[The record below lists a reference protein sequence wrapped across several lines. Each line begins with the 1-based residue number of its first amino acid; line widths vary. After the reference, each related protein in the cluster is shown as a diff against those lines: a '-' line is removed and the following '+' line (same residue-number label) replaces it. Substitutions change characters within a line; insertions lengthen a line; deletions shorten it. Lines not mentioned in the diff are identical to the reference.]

1 MQTSQTVKE
10 ITAAL
15 LEFHKEVSSIPKTA
29 TNPFF
34 KSKYA
39 DLSTI
44 LTTISTPLFKNGLVL
59 SQFPEGESGLTT
71 RIMHVSGEWMEST
84 YIMKPVKGTPQDAGS
99 AMTYQRRYAIG
110 AILSLN
116 IDEDDDG
123 NKASQENKN
132 GKSLHNHK
140 ELEKDGLPLISNT
153 QFKKACDRIA
163 AGELE
168 IYYKVI
174 ADFSMEETQAK
185 LLKQIYDKSKKQPA

>member
-1 MQTSQTVKE
+1 MQTSPSIKE

-15 LEFHKEVSSIPKTA
+15 LEFHKEVSSIPKNS

-44 LTTISTPLFKNGLVL
+44 LKTIETPLLSNGLVL
-59 SQFPEGESGLTT
+59 TQWPEGESGLTS
-71 RIMHVSGEWMEST
+71 RLLHVSGEWMEST
-84 YIMKPVKGTPQDAGS
+84 YTMKPVKSTPQDAGS
-99 AMTYQRRYAIG
+99 AITYQRRYAIG

-123 NKASQENKN
+123 NKASKDN
-132 GKSLHNHK
+132 GKTLYNHK
-140 ELEKDGLPLISNT
+140 ELETNGNPLITNG
-153 QFKKACDRIA
+153 QFKKACDRIK
-163 AGELE
+163 AGELD

-174 ADFSMEETQAK
+174 ADFSMAK
-185 LLKQIYDKSKKQPA
+185 EQSDLLKQIYDKAKKQPA